1 MTFSGSGRAWD
12 ALRAAEAQD
21 KLWESPEH
29 GLDQLAKKQAASGR
43 RDIMR
48 AGLQASYNNPLNDG

>member
-29 GLDQLAKKQAASGR
+29 GLDQLAKKQAASGG

-48 AGLQASYNNPLNDG
+48 ARLQRLL